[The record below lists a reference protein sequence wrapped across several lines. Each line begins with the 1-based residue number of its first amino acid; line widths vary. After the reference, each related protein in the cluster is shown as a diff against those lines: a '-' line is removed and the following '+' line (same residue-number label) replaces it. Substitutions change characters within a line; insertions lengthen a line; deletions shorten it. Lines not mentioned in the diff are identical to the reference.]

1 VPLVYFDD
9 LPNKTFSRKNQFIR
23 KRIDKIRILLPKY
36 RIILPCFLF
45 RSLKTQ
51 TTRPSGKV
59 LFALIKIEPI
69 NIPIIPPR
77 REEM

>member
-36 RIILPCFLF
+36 RITLPVLPVSFI
-45 RSLKTQ
+45 KNTDNTPVWQ
-51 TTRPSGKV
+51 G